1 MANSTRQRRK
11 KEAKDLTQNR
21 PGQLSTLPLLKI
33 TQALLIVGV
42 TLGVAFL
49 VYSSPLYAY
58 DFGLNASGAGMNVR
72 FVHWSDGTFSNTV
85 SLNYNI
91 YADVTTYDSNATYGI
106 ANTAGKAITV
116 ILRIGSITNT
126 GKVANVTLTIL
137 SQDGT
142 QQVAKMSWTGGDA
155 LPTPDQTFIAAAQTD
170 YLLQVSI
177 RGASSVVAGDL
188 AGIGLHMSTSG

>member
-1 MANSTRQRRK
+1 MKS
-11 KEAKDLTQNR
+11 AK
-21 PGQLSTLPLLKI
+21 PGQLSTTPLLKI
-33 TQALLIVGV
+33 AQALLIVGV

-72 FVHWSDGTFSNTV
+72 FIHWSDGTFSNTI
-85 SLNYNI
+85 SLDYNI

-116 ILRIGSITNT
+116 SVRIGSITNT

-142 QQVAKMSWTGGDA
+142 QQVARMSWTGGDA
-155 LPTPDQTFIAAAQTD
+155 LPTADQTFTATAQTD
-170 YLLQVSI
+170 YLIQISI

-188 AGIGLHMSTSG
+188 ASIGLHMSTSG

>member
-1 MANSTRQRRK
+1 M
-11 KEAKDLTQNR
+11 TQNR
-21 PGQLSTLPLLKI
+21 PGKLSTLPLLKI

-58 DFGLNASGAGMNVR
+58 DFGLDGSGAGMNVR

-106 ANTAGKAITV
+106 ANTNTAGKAVTV
-116 ILRIGSITNT
+116 NVRIESITNP
-126 GKVANVTLTIL
+126 GKVTNVTLTIL

-142 QQVAKMSWTGGDA
+142 QQMARMSWTGGDA
-155 LPTPDQTFIAAAQTD
+155 LPTPDQTFIATAQTS
-170 YLLQVSI
+170 YLI
-177 RGASSVVAGDL
+177 RISLKGSSSVVADDPVN
-188 AGIGLHMSTSG
+188 IGLHMSTSG